1 MIRSH
6 ITAEAAAEPAAAATT
21 QPRRPGR
28 PRRPVRLAAPAV
40 RPLLGDEHQ
49 DALTALSALLGGLDS
64 AADSNGDVQGSAQT
78 DATLRILTQLSS
90 PAATIITPAPHG
102 RVA

>member
-1 MIRSH
+1 M
-6 ITAEAAAEPAAAATT
+6 
-21 QPRRPGR
+21 
-28 PRRPVRLAAPAV
+28 RLAAPAL
-40 RPLLGDEHQ
+40 RPLLGAEHQ
-49 DALTALSALLGGLDS
+49 DALTALSALLGGLDN
-64 AADSNGDVQGSAQT
+64 AADSNASPGGGVQVSEQT